1 MLSNDMLQ
9 KAIGTYKEASELPNA
24 TPDLIKATLKKRAER
39 QQFLGNLHGQ
49 ACWSAYTHT
58 HYTVHFSCVLS
69 LKNIARLRLMSF
81 GKVVVVVVVF
91 SI

>member
-39 QQFLGNLHGQ
+39 QQFLGNTQ
-49 ACWSAYTHT
+49 VPACWSERAHTHT
-58 HYTVHFSCVLS
+58 HF
-69 LKNIARLRLMSF
+69 
-81 GKVVVVVVVF
+81 
-91 SI
+91 